1 MAKKGA
7 FSVASVAKGTA
18 YNPKAHMSWSEILD
32 AGNFPSNLFRTSFQV
47 PTIIET
53 TTATATYQ
61 KGLSLFL
68 EPSLKTGVYSI

>member
-7 FSVASVAKGTA
+7 FSVASVATGTG

-32 AGNFPSNLFRTSFQV
+32 AGNFPAICSEQPVQV

-61 KGLSLFL
+61 KGLSFFL
-68 EPSLKTGVYSI
+68 GTFAKNWNI